1 MIRGFTF
8 ERALSWPF
16 TAPHAA
22 SFPWIFG
29 AAYAAVLTLAYGI
42 IGWLSAGD
50 VTAWMNGIAL
60 IDATIE
66 PDAQFSAV
74 LSSFGRLV
82 PWIALSALAGWALWA
97 MFETASQ
104 RRYIRGEGFSLGFGA
119 DELRMMAVGLCW
131 VLLGLV
137 LMALPMLLIMGSA
150 LGGLASGT
158 LSNRQV
164 EETMIGV
171 VFGAMGL
178 MLLIL
183 PLYVF
188 FATRLAPCFS
198 LTVMRKQI
206 CFFDAWNVSRG
217 RFWPIFGA
225 YVILAIAGSII
236 AQVIGGIAQAIL
248 MPSVVNIAQAA
259 ETGAD
264 IRSLILS
271 PQFIVPLGV
280 YGFIALFL
288 QGVMQHAVGG
298 PAAFATR
305 HDPRG
310 GVEEAGKVDVFS

>member
-29 AAYAAVLTLAYGI
+29 AAYAAAMILTFGL

-50 VTAWMNGIAL
+50 VTAWINGIEV
-60 IDATIE
+60 IDETVD
-66 PDAQFSAV
+66 PDAQFGAV
-74 LSSFGRLV
+74 MSSFGRLV
-82 PWIALSALAGWALWA
+82 PWMALTALASWVLWA

-104 RRYIRGEGFSLGFGA
+104 RRYIWGKGFSLGFGA
-119 DELRMMAVGLCW
+119 DELRMMAVGFCW
-131 VLLGLV
+131 SLV
-137 LMALPMLLIMGSA
+137 GFLLMALPALLIMGSA
-150 LGGLASGT
+150 IGAMVSGT
-158 LSNRQV
+158 ASSRQI
-164 EETMIGV
+164 ETMM
-171 VFGAMGL
+171 FGAMAGVFGL

-198 LTVMRKQI
+198 LTVMQKR
-206 CFFDAWNVSRG
+206 FRFLDAWNVSRG
-217 RFWPIFGA
+217 RFWPILGA

-236 AQVIGGIAQAIL
+236 AQVISGIAQMII
-248 MPSVVNIAQAA
+248 MPGMINFAQAA

-264 IRSLILS
+264 IRGLILS
-271 PQFIVPLGV
+271 PQFIAPLGL
-280 YGFIALFL
+280 YGFIILFL
-288 QGVMQHAVGG
+288 QGLLQHIVGG

-310 GVEEAGKVDVFS
+310 GVEEAGRIDVFS